1 MCSFTLRARVRTPP
15 LNRDPPTKR
24 WSMVMSE
31 ATTFTKD
38 PTCGMNVDE
47 ATAVH
52 SDRDGRTYYFCSE
65 MCQQKFES
73 VSAGESTTCC

>member
-1 MCSFTLRARVRTPP
+1 
-15 LNRDPPTKR
+15 
-24 WSMVMSE
+24 MSE

-47 ATAVH
+47 ATSVH

-65 MCQQKFES
+65 MCQRRFES